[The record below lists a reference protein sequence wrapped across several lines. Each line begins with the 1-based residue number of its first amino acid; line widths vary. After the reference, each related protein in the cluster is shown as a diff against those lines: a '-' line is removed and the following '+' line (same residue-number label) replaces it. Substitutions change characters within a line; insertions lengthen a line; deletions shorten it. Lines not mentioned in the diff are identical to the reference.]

1 LQGAVGARRIRSP
14 DSHLLILEVVL
25 DHAALR
31 RIFPPSGIAQSAHD
45 WDPHAASA
53 GRSLPVGSVI
63 SARPRNPRHATPHL
77 QQGTW
82 LRPGVWVART
92 AAGVPAI
99 SVLARSA
106 HQPDLQRQEA
116 AG

>member
-1 LQGAVGARRIRSP
+1 LQAAVGARRIRSP
-14 DSHLLILEVVL
+14 DSHLLILDGML

-45 WDPHAASA
+45 WDPHAASP

-82 LRPGVWVART
+82 LRSGVWVERT
-92 AAGVPAI
+92 AAGMPGL
-99 SVLARSA
+99 SELARSA
-106 HQPDLQRQEA
+106 RQPDLQRQEA